1 MTFFQKLET
10 QNVYEAMEAGNHD
23 FEAIKEDLFTADG
36 LRIPDHVAVLNQT
49 TGDYL
54 GTVGRN
60 YEPVQPSTFY
70 ELGDELIKSTG
81 AVVDGILNLRGGS
94 TMGLSF
100 HLADREYIDGDP
112 IALNF
117 MMLNGFDGWQGL
129 SGFAPTNRA
138 ACTNVCNASNKVYN
152 LKHTKNVLN
161 RVTVVKNMLKYYQNE
176 IANFDEKMNF
186 LVGHRMN
193 QGEAVAWFRS
203 LFPKPTTSR
212 AESGLDNK
220 VTIFINCLLNGRG
233 SNIPG
238 VRGTSYGAFQALT
251 EYINHYRTT
260 RVTAGRDEDEVR
272 FEGIH
277 FGTGNTLTQR
287 GLNSLT
293 RSFTFSASDFHIE

>member
-10 QNVYEAMEAGNHD
+10 QNVNEAMEAGNHN
-23 FEAIKEDLFTADG
+23 FEAIKEDIFTADG
-36 LRIPDHVAVLNQT
+36 FRIPDHVAVLNQT

-54 GTVGRN
+54 GTVGRG
-60 YEPVQPSTFY
+60 YEPVQPFTFY
-70 ELGDELIKSTG
+70 ELADELIESTD
-81 AVVDGILNLRGGS
+81 AVIDGVLNLRGGS

-100 HLADREYIDGDP
+100 HLADREYIVGDP

-176 IANFDEKMNF
+176 IANFDEKMNY

-193 QGEAVAWFRS
+193 QDDAVKWFRS
-203 LFPKPTTSR
+203 LFPKPNSR
-212 AESGLDNK
+212 RSETLLENK
-220 VTIFINCLLNGRG
+220 VAVFIDCLLHGRG

-251 EYINHYRTT
+251 EYINHHRST

-277 FGTGNTLTQR
+277 FGAGNTLTQR
-287 GLNSLT
+287 GLTSLT
-293 RSFTFSASDFHIE
+293 SGFTFSASDFAIE